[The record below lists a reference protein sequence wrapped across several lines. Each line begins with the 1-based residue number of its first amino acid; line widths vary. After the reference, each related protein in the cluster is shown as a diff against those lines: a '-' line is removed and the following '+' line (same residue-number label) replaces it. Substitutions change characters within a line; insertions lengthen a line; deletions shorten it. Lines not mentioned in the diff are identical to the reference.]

1 MSLTPSF
8 IARTTKP
15 ALVLII
21 SAGVVSALALT
32 ASSASAG
39 LTLGAYCA
47 TSRDGAVFCAGSNND
62 AQAEAAMFNVSL
74 AQGGIWTATAKDGT
88 LFTSRSSQANANAEA
103 AAYRVTTVPAL
114 RYRATS
120 VNGTFT
126 SSYSQADANAL
137 AAYTPH
143 ALVVV
148 TPPRP
153 ATAVTCVRGRTKK
166 VTAVAAKCPARHR
179 TK

>member
-1 MSLTPSF
+1 
-8 IARTTKP
+8 
-15 ALVLII
+15 
-21 SAGVVSALALT
+21 
-32 ASSASAG
+32 
-39 LTLGAYCA
+39 
-47 TSRDGAVFCAGSNND
+47 VFCAGSNND
-62 AQAEAAMFNVSL
+62 AEAEAAMFNVSL

-103 AAYRVTTVPAL
+103 AAYRVTTGPAL

-126 SSYSQADANAL
+126 SSYSQVDANAL

-143 ALVVV
+143 ALVLV
-148 TPPRP
+148 TSPRP
-153 ATAVTCVRGRTKK
+153 TTAVTCVRGRTKK
-166 VTAVAAKCPARHR
+166 VTAVAAKCSPRHP

>member
-1 MSLTPSF
+1 MSLAPSF
-8 IARTTKP
+8 ISRRTRA
-15 ALVLII
+15 ALVL
-21 SAGVVSALALT
+21 SVGAGLLSALALT
-32 ASSASAG
+32 AGSASAG

-62 AQAEAAMFNVSL
+62 AQAEAATFNVSL

-103 AAYRVTTVPAL
+103 AAYRVTTGPVL

-143 ALVVV
+143 ALVV
-148 TPPRP
+148 TSSRP
-153 ATAVTCVRGRTKK
+153 TTAVTCVRGRTKK
-166 VTAVAAKCPARHR
+166 VTAVSAKCPPRHP